1 MNSFTWLPPALSRSD
16 LDLLSRTA
24 AGVGILRPEDLGK
37 ELHTL
42 RHLQVTLW
50 AHLGACFRDLI
61 TFLQVPT
68 LNGGMTTLTAGKA
81 EMLSSLCFFVFC
93 VYTCESSCVC
103 VCVCVH
109 MRCMC
114 AKWVAMPSST
124 GSSWPKDQTHVS
136 YVSCTGSQV
145 LYCLSQQGNL
155 LASVRTRTT
164 SQGQQS
170 HWGNPHL
177 VYCSLCKAV
186 TYIQKTTPS
195 LANWPEC
202 QATSSGHPQGLVWEE
217 LWTFIITKAEKITTV
232 HLGSLA
238 VNGSFT
244 LARGME
250 F

>member
-50 AHLGACFRDLI
+50 AHLGACFRDLL

-103 VCVCVH
+103 VCVCV
-109 MRCMC
+109 CTC
-114 AKWVAMPSST
+114 AA
-124 GSSWPKDQTHVS
+124 
-136 YVSCTGSQV
+136 CV
-145 LYCLSQQGNL
+145 LSGLPRPPPQDL
-155 LASVRTRTT
+155 PDPRIKPT
-164 SQGQQS
+164 SLMS
-170 HWGNPHL
+170 P
-177 VYCSLCKAV
+177 A
-186 TYIQKTTPS
+186 
-195 LANWPEC
+195 
-202 QATSSGHPQGLVWEE
+202 
-217 LWTFIITKAEKITTV
+217 
-232 HLGSLA
+232 LA
-238 VNGSFT
+238 VRFFT
-244 LARGME
+244 VWASRE
-250 F
+250 TC